1 MTPCPLSLLQLDRP
15 CICLSTACD
24 WCVDIL
30 VVILRHLPVCTT
42 RALSIFMPFQAGRNA
57 ASEAP
62 AAVPTEHAAAKPATV
77 EAEVSATNV
86 TTTPQA
92 PSPSAHAETAEMAET
107 AEVTPAAA
115 DATPAELDTADTLED
130 LEQKKKMIEAS
141 LIAQLKAESPSPAKK
156 AAALSDRR

>member
-1 MTPCPLSLLQLDRP
+1 
-15 CICLSTACD
+15 
-24 WCVDIL
+24 
-30 VVILRHLPVCTT
+30 
-42 RALSIFMPFQAGRNA
+42 MPFQAGRNA

-62 AAVPTEHAAAKPATV
+62 AAMPTEHAAAKPAAV

-86 TTTPQA
+86 TTTLQA
-92 PSPSAHAETAEMAET
+92 PSPSTHAETAEIAET

-115 DATPAELDTADTLED
+115 DATLAAETAEVTLAAADATPAELDTTDTLED

-156 AAALSDRR
+156 AATLSDRR